1 MTKEMASEM
10 LGEAAA
16 PLALIDE
23 TFTASLKMMELAVGP
38 CYSSYSSYY

>member
-1 MTKEMASEM
+1 MTKDMASEM

-23 TFTASLKMMELAVGP
+23 TFSASLKMMELAVGP